1 MERQLRLSV
10 NTLNNKKHLV
20 ELPFILHLKE
30 EAFSATSAMPAVI
43 GVVNRMIGSKEADL
57 LTLVS
62 KEVSKNPTSC
72 NW

>member
-1 MERQLRLSV
+1 
-10 NTLNNKKHLV
+10 
-20 ELPFILHLKE
+20 
-30 EAFSATSAMPAVI
+30 MPAVI

-57 LTLVS
+57 LTIVS